1 MKRQSSILALV
12 AASLFSAAAAAMDN
26 DATVSPAAWEQP
38 LNNIAQVACHNC
50 YEPQYSL
57 NGRAFS
63 AVLDYVKT
71 IEIDFWDQRDIA
83 SGGAQAQH
91 WFVRHDGATQQGT
104 SGNENSCTDNATGA
118 NDLRACLTDVRNWSR
133 AHPGHFPLIV
143 ILDKKQGWSE
153 PSGVRAPGDLD
164 ALVKEILGDALYTP
178 AQLDRFHARQA
189 GTLRDKVRA
198 AGWPLAKDLRGRILL
213 VLNGNGLDGYLEAL
227 GLAGAIFVSPST
239 DSASEVTGL
248 PHGISEANAQLVV
261 MHNMN
266 AAHRAVSAAVYQ
278 QHFIGRVWGNDKE
291 DFARQIANRT
301 HLSAYYDYAAQRDG
315 SYRIL
320 PITPVTVPD
329 HGLRPG
335 L

>member
-1 MKRQSSILALV
+1 MKRLSSILALG
-12 AASLFSAAAAAMDN
+12 AASLFSTAAAAMDD

-50 YEPQYSL
+50 YEPQYSP

-63 AVLDYVKT
+63 SVLDYVKT
-71 IEIDFWDQRDIA
+71 IEIDFWDQRDMA

-91 WFVRHDGATQQGT
+91 WFVRHDGATQRA
-104 SGNENSCTDNATGA
+104 SGNENSCTGNATGT
-118 NDLRACLTDVRNWSR
+118 NDLRACLTDVKNWSR

-143 ILDKKQGWSE
+143 ILDKKQNWSE
-153 PSGVRAPGDLD
+153 PSGGRAPGDLD
-164 ALVKEILGDALYTP
+164 ALVKEVLGDALYTP
-178 AQLDRFHARQA
+178 AQLDRFHAHQA
-189 GTLRDKVRA
+189 GTLREKVRA

-213 VLNGNGLDGYLEAL
+213 VLNGNGLDGYLEAM
-227 GLAGAIFVSPST
+227 GLAGAIFVSPPT
-239 DSASEVTGL
+239 DSASEVSGL
-248 PHGISEANAQLVV
+248 PHGISEDYAQLVV

-291 DFARQIANRT
+291 DFVRQIANRT

-320 PITPVTVPD
+320 PITPLAVQ
-329 HGLRPG
+329 GQASQ
-335 L
+335 